1 MEIILK
7 YFPDLT
13 EEQRKQFA
21 ALYDLYIDWNA
32 KINVISRKDI
42 ENLYEHHVLHSLGIA
57 KVIQFRPGTK
67 VMDLGTGGGF
77 PGIPLAILF
86 PETKFH
92 LVDSIGKKVR
102 VATEVANAIG
112 LKNVTFRH
120 ARAEEEKQALKKFI
134 LTNELTVKHLL
145 NTHLHLDHIFG
156 NPFMLKEFGLSAEA
170 NKADEFWIDEAPK
183 QSRMF
188 GFQLQEEPVPLGK
201 YLHDGDIITFGH
213 TKLEAIHVPG
223 HSPGS
228 LVYYCKEENCMFSG
242 DVLFQGS
249 IGRADLSG
257 GNFDELIDHI
267 CSRLFVLPNETVV
280 YPGHGAPTTI
290 GMEKAENP
298 FFR

>member
-1 MEIILK
+1 MKIKRFEFNM
-7 YFPDLT
+7 FPVNCYVLWDDT
-13 EEQRKQFA
+13 KEA
-21 ALYDLYIDWNA
+21 VVID
-32 KINVISRKDI
+32 
-42 ENLYEHHVLHSLGIA
+42 
-57 KVIQFRPGTK
+57 PGC
-67 VMDLGTGGGF
+67 F
-77 PGIPLAILF
+77 Y
-86 PETKFH
+86 
-92 LVDSIGKKVR
+92 
-102 VATEVANAIG
+102 
-112 LKNVTFRH
+112 
-120 ARAEEEKQALKKFI
+120 EEEKQALKKFI
-134 LTNELTVKHLL
+134 LTNELNVKHLL
-145 NTHLHLDHIFG
+145 NTHLHLDHIFV

-170 NKADEFWIDEAPK
+170 NKADEYWIDEAPK

-228 LVYYCKEENCMFSG
+228 LVYYCKEDNCMFSG

-249 IGRADLSG
+249 IGRADLTG
-257 GNFDELIDHI
+257 GNFDELIEHI

>member
-1 MEIILK
+1 MKIKRFEFNM
-7 YFPDLT
+7 FPVNCYVLWDDT
-13 EEQRKQFA
+13 KEA
-21 ALYDLYIDWNA
+21 VVID
-32 KINVISRKDI
+32 
-42 ENLYEHHVLHSLGIA
+42 
-57 KVIQFRPGTK
+57 PGC
-67 VMDLGTGGGF
+67 F
-77 PGIPLAILF
+77 Y
-86 PETKFH
+86 
-92 LVDSIGKKVR
+92 
-102 VATEVANAIG
+102 
-112 LKNVTFRH
+112 
-120 ARAEEEKQALKKFI
+120 EEEKQALKKFI

-170 NKADEFWIDEAPK
+170 NKADEFWI
-183 QSRMF
+183 
-188 GFQLQEEPVPLGK
+188 
-201 YLHDGDIITFGH
+201 GDIITFGH

>member
-1 MEIILK
+1 MKIKRFEFNM
-7 YFPDLT
+7 FPVNCYVLWDDT
-13 EEQRKQFA
+13 KEA
-21 ALYDLYIDWNA
+21 VVID
-32 KINVISRKDI
+32 
-42 ENLYEHHVLHSLGIA
+42 
-57 KVIQFRPGTK
+57 PGC
-67 VMDLGTGGGF
+67 F
-77 PGIPLAILF
+77 Y
-86 PETKFH
+86 
-92 LVDSIGKKVR
+92 
-102 VATEVANAIG
+102 
-112 LKNVTFRH
+112 
-120 ARAEEEKQALKKFI
+120 EEEKQALKKFI
-134 LTNELTVKHLL
+134 LTNELNVKHLL

-249 IGRADLSG
+249 IGRADLS
-257 GNFDELIDHI
+257 ELSCISPGRPPMQINDQMFPELFAWL
-267 CSRLFVLPNETVV
+267 SRSARMVSMSM
-280 YPGHGAPTTI
+280 PGDGV
-290 GMEKAENP
+290 
-298 FFR
+298 